1 MNKRMKKK
9 SNTYRRLSN
18 KEKLK
23 NQRIKLHEMFEEQ
36 NVYENRI
43 SHLEATVI
51 AKENVI
57 QKQNVDTKKLTVSTA
72 KTINE
77 LTDRNNNLKELAEL
91 HKKDAIAANQAYE
104 DTEKELQDLMGM
116 YAECKGQVLYWK
128 QAYQDINKELDQ
140 ERAKPWWKKVCR
152 V

>member
-1 MNKRMKKK
+1 MKKK
-9 SNTYRRLSN
+9 SNTCRRLSN
-18 KEKLK
+18 KAKLK
-23 NQRIKLHEMFEEQ
+23 NQQIKLHAMFEEQ
-36 NVYENRI
+36 KVYEDRI

-57 QKQNVDTKKLTVSTA
+57 QKQAVEARNLTVSTA
-72 KTINE
+72 KKINE
-77 LTDRNNNLKELAEL
+77 LTDRNSELKEWVEL

-104 DTEKELQDLMGM
+104 DTEKELKDLMEM

-140 ERAKPWWKKVCR
+140 ERARPWWKKVCR
-152 V
+152 G